1 MQFKIIVKDETEQTI
16 DTFTVESNS
25 NLMALLEGQKVF
37 LSRHPE
43 YEMTGS
49 GMWIDNDTYKR
60 DLTVE
65 IDNIEIDFTIEI
77 AKL

>member
-1 MQFKIIVKDETEQTI
+1 MQFEIIIKDETEQTI
-16 DTFTVESNS
+16 DTFTVESSS

-43 YEMTGS
+43 YEMKGS
-49 GMWIDNDTYKR
+49 GMWIGNDTYKR

-65 IDNIEIDFTIEI
+65 FDNIEIDFTIEI
-77 AKL
+77 GK